1 MHCGRECQLFFTFL
15 DQKKLCSRG
24 PTTKATAT
32 SFIAEE
38 FNGQVQEIVE
48 KIAPSIEG
56 DIIVR
61 NWFVQPALRN
71 VFPGAEVA
79 GYASG
84 DVTRGSA
91 FGVAIPAID
100 LVLNVIPSESAQ
112 MLQNRARDCFLDP

>member
-1 MHCGRECQLFFTFL
+1 M
-15 DQKKLCSRG
+15 S
-24 PTTKATAT
+24 AAV
-32 SFIAEE
+32 A
-38 FNGQVQEIVE
+38 GQTLSDDGNI
-48 KIAPSIEG
+48 S
-56 DIIVR
+56 
-61 NWFVQPALRN
+61 
-71 VFPGAEVA
+71 GAEVA